1 MIRLRA
7 ERLLDTFRLA
17 WIYHDGISLLDE
29 KPQSE
34 VLFVRARPS
43 LKARL
48 AAIIILIQAAIPLCA
63 RGDWQDDWNEALIAA
78 KKEGKVAVITDVTA
92 AIRDAL
98 TIPFQEKFGIAVELF
113 GALGREVPPRIAAER
128 KAGRYLWDI
137 FVHGTTTGLESMIP
151 MGAFDPL
158 EPALIAPDVKDPK
171 SWRGGLEFLDPDKL
185 LLVMTPFQRGTI
197 FFNPKL
203 VNAKEFKSHKDLLDP
218 KWKGKMILDDPRR
231 AGPGQATFTFLY
243 QHPDLGPEFI
253 RALAKQQITIMK
265 DFAQEVDAIG
275 QGRYPVLI
283 GAADFVVIAR
293 AKQGVPIAIVDP
305 GQLKE
310 GTDTSPANGALALFN
325 KAPHPNAAKIYINW
339 LLSKEGQT
347 TFARASGYVSARVDV
362 PADHTEPW
370 RVPRPGAIKTYTK
383 AAMQVRDKLMPL
395 LNEVFG
401 NP

>member
-1 MIRLRA
+1 MVAGFKQSMEPRYRRRSFVTGWNKTFIVA
-7 ERLLDTFRLA
+7 VLLFAADV
-17 WIYHDGISLLDE
+17 ISAGPDWRDE
-29 KPQSE
+29 
-34 VLFVRARPS
+34 
-43 LKARL
+43 
-48 AAIIILIQAAIPLCA
+48 
-63 RGDWQDDWNEALIAA
+63 WNETLNAA
-78 KKEGKVAVITDVTA
+78 RKEGQVAVITDVTA

-98 TIPFQEKFGIAVELF
+98 TIPFQEKYGITVDLF

-128 KAGRYLWDI
+128 KAGRYLWDV

-171 SWRGGLEFLDPDKL
+171 SWRGGIEFLDPNKML
-185 LLVMTPFQRGTI
+185 LTMTPFQRGTI

-218 KWKGKMILDDPRR
+218 KWKGKLILDDPRR
-231 AGPGQATFTFLY
+231 AGPGQATLTFFY
-243 QHPDLGPEFI
+243 QHPDLGADFI
-253 RALAKQQITIMK
+253 RALGKQQITIMK

-283 GAADFVVIAR
+283 GTADFVATAR

-305 GQLKE
+305 RQLKE
-310 GTDTSPANGALALFN
+310 GTDTSPANGALAWFN
-325 KAPHPNAAKIYINW
+325 KAPHPNAGKIYINW

-347 TFARASGYVSARVDV
+347 VYARASGYVSARVDV
-362 PADHTEPW
+362 PTDHAEPW
-370 RVPRPGAIKTYTK
+370 RIPQPGAIKTYTK
-383 AAMQVRDKLMPL
+383 AAMQLKDKLMPL
-395 LNEVFG
+395 LIEVFG